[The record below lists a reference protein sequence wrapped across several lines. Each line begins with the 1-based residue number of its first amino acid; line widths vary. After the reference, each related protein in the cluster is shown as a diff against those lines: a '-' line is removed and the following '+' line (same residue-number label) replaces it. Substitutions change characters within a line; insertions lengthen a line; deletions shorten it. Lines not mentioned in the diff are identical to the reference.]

1 MLKDLSVWLPLLAL
15 IILKSAHEKI
25 YPNSL
30 TMAWFVF
37 S

>member
-1 MLKDLSVWLPLLAL
+1 LAL